1 MALSDGRRWGRGLAG
16 RRNCPQN
23 LDGEIKA
30 PGPSRSMSLVVL
42 DNFRDLVFSQG
53 PGNMNFLNSDSDLSG
68 TTRMGRR
75 DWSRSNH

>member
-1 MALSDGRRWGRGLAG
+1 MAGDGRVEREESQEFL
-16 RRNCPQN
+16 QN